1 MKRIRPF
8 VALIIVAVMV
18 LSFTGCIKI
27 DFSKFK
33 KEDTTVSSTV
43 TYDTQVNNGII
54 PSYDNTDTATL
65 PADTQ
70 NGAVVPPSNTTPVSP
85 VTQQAQ
91 TTVAPTTP
99 SAPTTT
105 EAPIITD
112 TGVTTYTA
120 DYNDK
125 TQTVFYSQS
134 ILNDSY
140 TYPVLIFANGTGFD
154 YKIYEKL
161 LVKFAE
167 NGYIVVANSE
177 TMAADGSAQIAS
189 LDFIIS
195 ENSNSAS
202 VLCGKINT
210 DKAAAVGHSQGG
222 RSAVNAAVKDS
233 RFDCVLSLAG
243 SNYVEEAEPLRTPA
257 LFMAGTRDMI
267 VNANKWVKPAY
278 DVAKGPAVY
287 VSLVNGVHT
296 SCCTDP
302 DTYTKY
308 AIQWF
313 DIWLKNNNSAKATF
327 QNGGTLSN
335 DGAWTEF
342 SCKNF

>member
-1 MKRIRPF
+1 MKRVRPF
-8 VALIIVAVMV
+8 VALILVTIM
-18 LSFTGCIKI
+18 LFSFTGCIKI

-33 KEDTTVSSTV
+33 KENTTLSDTNS
-43 TYDTQVNNGII
+43 YDTQVYNDNTPI
-54 PSYDNTDTATL
+54 YNNTDTATI
-65 PADTQ
+65 PQQTQ
-70 NGAVVPPSNTTPVSP
+70 SDSVAVTPETTPVNP
-85 VTQQAQ
+85 VTQQIQ
-91 TTVAPTTP
+91 TTIPQTTAP
-99 SAPTTT
+99 AVT
-105 EAPIITD
+105 ETVPVVTE

-120 DYNDK
+120 EYSGK

-167 NGYIVVANSE
+167 NGYIVVANNE
-177 TMAADGSAQIAS
+177 TMAADGTAQIAS

-195 ENSNSAS
+195 ENTNSSS

-210 DKAAAVGHSQGG
+210 EKAAAVGHSQGG
-222 RSAVNAAVKDS
+222 RSAVNAAVKDG

-267 VNANKWVKPAY
+267 VSANKWVKPAY
-278 DVAKGPAVY
+278 DAAKGPAVY
-287 VSLVNGVHT
+287 ISLINGVHT

-308 AIQWF
+308 AIEWF
-313 DIWLKNNNSAKATF
+313 DIWLKNDNSAKSTF
-327 QNGGTLSN
+327 KNGGALSN
-335 DGAWTEF
+335 DTAWTEF
-342 SCKNF
+342 SCKNL

>member
-1 MKRIRPF
+1 MKYIKSF
-8 VALIIVAVMV
+8 VALLLVTVI
-18 LSFTGCIKI
+18 LFSFTGCLKI

-33 KEDTTVSSTV
+33 KEDTTASSTAP
-43 TYDTQVNNGII
+43 YNTQVYNDL
-54 PSYDNTDTATL
+54 PSQGSIDTATYPSDTQAFSAVT
-65 PADTQ
+65 PADT
-70 NGAVVPPSNTTPVSP
+70 VPQSTASQVPSTE
-85 VTQQAQ
+85 
-91 TTVAPTTP
+91 APTYTQ
-99 SAPTTT
+99 APTTT

-120 DYNDK
+120 EYSGV

-161 LVKFAE
+161 LVKLAE

-177 TMAADGSAQIAS
+177 TMAADGTAQIAS

-195 ENSNSAS
+195 ENTNSSS

-210 DKAAAVGHSQGG
+210 DKAAAIGHSQGG

-243 SNYVEEAEPLRTPA
+243 SNYVEEAEPLSTPA
-257 LFMAGTRDMI
+257 LFMAGTKDMI
-267 VNANKWVKPAY
+267 VSANKWVKPAY

-287 VSLVNGVHT
+287 VSLVDGTHT
-296 SCCTDP
+296 SCCKDP

-313 DIWLKNNNSAKATF
+313 DIWLKNDNSAKDTF
-327 QNGGTLSN
+327 RNGGALSN

>member
-1 MKRIRPF
+1 MKQVRPF
-8 VALIIVAVMV
+8 VALATVTIMIFS
-18 LSFTGCIKI
+18 LTGCIKI
-27 DFSKFK
+27 DLSKLK
-33 KEDTTVSSTV
+33 KENTTSSDTVF
-43 TYDTQVNNGII
+43 YNTQVYNDNT
-54 PSYDNTDTATL
+54 PTYNNTDTATV
-65 PADTQ
+65 PQQTQ
-70 NGAVVPPSNTTPVSP
+70 GDSVSVTPESTSKSP
-85 VTQQAQ
+85 VTQQPQ
-91 TTVAPTTP
+91 TTLPQTTLP
-99 SAPTTT
+99 AVT
-105 EAPIITD
+105 ETEPIVTE

-120 DYNDK
+120 DYSGK

-134 ILNDSY
+134 ILNDGY

-177 TMAADGSAQIAS
+177 TMAADGTAQIAS

-195 ENSNSAS
+195 ENSNTSS

-210 DKAAAVGHSQGG
+210 EKAAAVGHSQGG
-222 RSAVNAAVKDS
+222 RSSVNASVKDA

-267 VNANKWVKPAY
+267 VSASKWVKPAY
-278 DVAKGPAVY
+278 DAAKGPAVY
-287 VSLVNGVHT
+287 ASLVNGVHT

-302 DTYTKY
+302 DTYVGY
-308 AIQWF
+308 AVEWF
-313 DIWLKNNNSAKATF
+313 DIWLKNDNSAKATF
-327 QNGGTLSN
+327 KTGGAFSS
-335 DGAWTEF
+335 DEAWTEF
-342 SCKNF
+342 NYKNF

>member
-1 MKRIRPF
+1 MKRVKPF
-8 VALIIVAVMV
+8 IAVILISVI
-18 LSFTGCIKI
+18 LFSFTGCIKI

-33 KEDTTVSSTV
+33 KEATTLSDTNP
-43 TYDTQVNNGII
+43 YNTQVYNDNT
-54 PSYDNTDTATL
+54 PDYNNTDTATSPDETQGGSVVST
-65 PADTQ
+65 PATST
-70 NGAVVPPSNTTPVSP
+70 ATP
-85 VTQQAQ
+85 VTQAES
-91 TTVAPTTP
+91 TTVAPTSPTTIAT
-99 SAPTTT
+99 APTV
-105 EAPIITD
+105 TD

-120 DYNDK
+120 EYGGK

-134 ILNDSY
+134 ILNTGY

-161 LVKFAE
+161 LIKLAE

-177 TMAADGSAQIAS
+177 TMSADGTSQIAS

-195 ENSNSAS
+195 ENTNSSS

-210 DKAAAVGHSQGG
+210 EKAAAVGHSQGG

-243 SNYVEEAEPLRTPA
+243 SSYVEEAEPLRTPA

-267 VNANKWVKPAY
+267 VAANKWVKPAY

-287 VSLVNGVHT
+287 VSLVDGVHT
-296 SCCTDP
+296 SCCTNP

-308 AIQWF
+308 AVEWF
-313 DIWLKNNNSAKATF
+313 DLWLKSDNSARATF
-327 QNGGTLSN
+327 KNGGALSN
-335 DGAWTEF
+335 DALWTEF
-342 SCKNF
+342 NCKNL

>member
-1 MKRIRPF
+1 MKHIKPY
-8 VALIIVAVMV
+8 VALIIVIVMV
-18 LSFTGCIKI
+18 FSFSGCIKI

-33 KEDTTVSSTV
+33 KEEPTTSDT
-43 TYDTQVNNGII
+43 VNYNTDVYNNL
-54 PSYDNTDTATL
+54 PSDGSIDTATL
-65 PADTQ
+65 PSDTQ
-70 NGAVVPPSNTTPVSP
+70 AGSVVTPSDVTPTNP
-85 VTQQAQ
+85 VTQQEP

-99 SAPTTT
+99 PAPTTT

-120 DYNDK
+120 EYAGK
-125 TQTVFYSQS
+125 TQTVFYSQA

-167 NGYIVVANSE
+167 NGYIVVANNE
-177 TMAADGSAQIAS
+177 TMAADGSAQISS

-195 ENSNSAS
+195 ENSNSS
-202 VLCGKINT
+202 SILCGKINT
-210 DKAAAVGHSQGG
+210 EKAAAVGHSQGG
-222 RSAVNAAVKDS
+222 RSSVNAAVKDS

-243 SNYVEEAEPLRTPA
+243 SNYTEEAEPLTTPA
-257 LFMAGTRDMI
+257 LFMAGTKDMI
-267 VNANKWVKPAY
+267 VSANKWVKPAY
-278 DVAKGPAVY
+278 NVAKGPAVY
-287 VSLVNGVHT
+287 VSLVNGSHT

-308 AIQWF
+308 AIEWF
-313 DIWLKNNNSAKATF
+313 DIWLKNDNSAKATF
-327 QNGGTLSN
+327 KNGGTLSN
-335 DGAWTEF
+335 DSAWTEF
-342 SCKNF
+342 SYKNF